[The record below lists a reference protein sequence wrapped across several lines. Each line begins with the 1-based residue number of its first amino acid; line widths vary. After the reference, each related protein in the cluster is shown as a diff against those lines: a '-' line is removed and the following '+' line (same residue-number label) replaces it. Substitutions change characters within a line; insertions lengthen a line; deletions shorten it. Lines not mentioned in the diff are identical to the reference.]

1 MSVIAGTN
9 LKRGGMWHFIRWGG
23 SSAIAI
29 PCILALKM
37 AASDTASCGTY
48 RHDWPCLQH
57 ASGASEITTACK
69 FAAVLHEVRHVIR
82 RAAGSDSETHWR
94 ALRGDH

>member
-48 RHDWPCLQH
+48 RHDWP
-57 ASGASEITTACK
+57 SRASEVTTACA

-82 RAAGSDSETHWR
+82 RSRERFGDSLACAAR
-94 ALRGDH
+94 